1 MNGWI
6 LLAIGL
12 VSLVAVL
19 GSVAF
24 VAVTGWRLAKHA
36 GRFAS
41 DIGSALE
48 PTLRG
53 VDAAAAKAAGLGDA
67 AQTLSDNL
75 ARLQTAL
82 ARLNVLSNAG
92 QEGLAP
98 WRTVRSYL
106 GL

>member
-53 VDAAAAKAAGLGDA
+53 VDAA
-67 AQTLSDNL
+67 QTLSDNL